1 MMSKTNAGGQSDM
14 GHKVRSNE
22 RMRREKKK
30 RKTQERA
37 ETRRV
42 QAEKLEKQRKRI
54 RRWQTILMPVGILL
68 GMMLAGLIRKI
79 FGEAIPHTYMH
90 MRPNTLPTAAVDP
103 LVFVGLLAGCAAGII
118 MGKIAEMLICN
129 EE

>member
-1 MMSKTNAGGQSDM
+1 M

-68 GMMLAGLIRKI
+68 GMMIAGLIRKI
-79 FGEAIPHTYMH
+79 FGEAIPYTYMY
-90 MRPNTLPTAAVDP
+90 MPGNKKLPTGAVDP
-103 LVFVGLLAGCAAGII
+103 LVFVGLVAGCAAGII